1 MEIITNKTVDMLNQN
16 SVSIL
21 TRNYVDIEGTLT
33 QVGENHRC
41 AYSNSESGRALLQTS
56 EPENV
61 VTAVFAI
68 WGNSPT
74 VEEPVWEGENT
85 ESEE

>member
-1 MEIITNKTVDMLNQN
+1 MEIITNKTVDMLTED

-21 TRNYVDIEGTLT
+21 TKKFVDLEGTLT

-41 AYSNSESGRALLQTS
+41 AYSNSESGRKLLQEN

-68 WGNSPT
+68 WGDTPVV
-74 VEEPVWEGENT
+74 VEETWEQPT
-85 ESEE
+85 EE